1 MTRKTIS
8 RALIAIP
15 AVVLMLGVTPLRAQ
29 EPRQE
34 PRPSQPAAQ
43 AQEAKTAQGQLM
55 RVDADAST
63 LSIQTAQG
71 APMVFRYN
79 SSTKVVGAEKG
90 VAGLATMTGAPV
102 TVQFV
107 QQEKDNIA
115 LQIEIRA
122 K

>member
-1 MTRKTIS
+1 
-8 RALIAIP
+8 
-15 AVVLMLGVTPLRAQ
+15 MLGAMPLRAQ

-34 PRPSQPAAQ
+34 PRPSQPPAAQ
-43 AQEAKTAQGQLM
+43 APAAQSQEAKTAQGQLV

-79 SSTKVVGAEKG
+79 SSTKVIGAEKG

-102 TVQFV
+102 SVQFV

-115 LQIEIRA
+115 TQIEIRA
-122 K
+122 KQ